1 MSRGIIILIEGIS
14 NSGKT
19 TLCNSLKNKANFEI
33 IPEAIRY
40 LENRLNDCGDNIL
53 FVPEN
58 SNQEVLNQELLFD
71 IEFEKLY
78 DANFLAQKGENV
90 VIDKSAFSI
99 LATANAFQSS
109 IIQGTYEIAEKFF
122 HEYQKKI
129 ARFHLAKPDLSILL
143 KADLETS
150 EERNK
155 NRKHKLL
162 NIWTSPITRFKQ
174 ERVLESEFEKINN
187 KMILDTSNM
196 SKEEVYKQVIETI
209 KRDRKIVCV
218 RMNYSLI

>member
-122 HEYQKKI
+122 HEYEKKI
-129 ARFHLAKPDLSILL
+129 ARFDLAKPDLSILL
-143 KADLETS
+143 KADLEIS

-209 KRDRKIVCV
+209 KLMIGRDISK
-218 RMNYSLI
+218 SLH

>member
-1 MSRGIIILIEGIS
+1 M
-14 NSGKT
+14 
-19 TLCNSLKNKANFEI
+19 
-33 IPEAIRY
+33 
-40 LENRLNDCGDNIL
+40 
-53 FVPEN
+53 
-58 SNQEVLNQELLFD
+58 
-71 IEFEKLY
+71 
-78 DANFLAQKGENV
+78 
-90 VIDKSAFSI
+90 
-99 LATANAFQSS
+99 
-109 IIQGTYEIAEKFF
+109 
-122 HEYQKKI
+122 
-129 ARFHLAKPDLSILL
+129 AKPDLSILL
-143 KADLETS
+143 KADLEIS